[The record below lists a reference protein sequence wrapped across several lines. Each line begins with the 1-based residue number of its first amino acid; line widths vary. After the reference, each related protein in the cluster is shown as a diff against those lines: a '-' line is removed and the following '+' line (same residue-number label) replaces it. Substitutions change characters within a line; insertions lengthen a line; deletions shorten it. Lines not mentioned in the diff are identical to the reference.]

1 MIHRC
6 KSSDFQRVVTE
17 FTLSFRILFKKKKKN
32 EKGELV
38 IIKSLSKSSNFRVA
52 ISTFV
57 HKHQTIHDEYF
68 SGSDRRTVDSSIL
81 PFHQNLQPDI
91 PRIRPVFVMFAWNH
105 DL

>member
-1 MIHRC
+1 MQKFRFS
-6 KSSDFQRVVTE
+6 KSGCRIYTQFQNSIQE
-17 FTLSFRILFKKKKKN
+17 KKN

-57 HKHQTIHDEYF
+57 HKHQTIYDEYF

>member
-1 MIHRC
+1 MQKFRFS
-6 KSSDFQRVVTE
+6 KSGCRIYTQFQNSIQE
-17 FTLSFRILFKKKKKN
+17 KKKK

-57 HKHQTIHDEYF
+57 HKHQTIYDEYF

>member
-1 MIHRC
+1 MGIDIELAWCQSEYTMLNNIVRW
-6 KSSDFQRVVTE
+6 
-17 FTLSFRILFKKKKKN
+17 KKN

-57 HKHQTIHDEYF
+57 HKHQTIYDEYF

>member
-1 MIHRC
+1 MQKFRFS
-6 KSSDFQRVVTE
+6 KSGYRIYTQFQNSIQE
-17 FTLSFRILFKKKKKN
+17 KKN

-57 HKHQTIHDEYF
+57 HKHQTIYDEYF

>member
-1 MIHRC
+1 MQKFRFS
-6 KSSDFQRVVTE
+6 KSGCRIYTQFQNSIQE
-17 FTLSFRILFKKKKKN
+17 KKN

-52 ISTFV
+52 ISTFI

>member
-1 MIHRC
+1 MQKFRLS
-6 KSSDFQRVVTE
+6 KSGYRIYTQFQNSIQE
-17 FTLSFRILFKKKKKN
+17 KKN